1 MDDKNNETF
10 VLKSVNELF
19 GKTFN
24 VPSFQR
30 GYRWGKQEI
39 EDLLLDLAEFAN
51 DKKKHIYL
59 LQPLMVRKKGSNQYD
74 VLDGQQRLTT
84 LRVLLHVLKKKFP
97 KNSPKDFFTIT
108 YSYRNKQGEDIFDN
122 LEKLDWKKSP
132 DHFFICR
139 AYRCFTD
146 PESSDSKELTG
157 PEKNVQKILQNDQDI
172 LENIYNI
179 LLGRGKKQ
187 VKFIWYDCTQEI
199 EPVQG
204 QSESVSKDLEAIHF
218 FNRFNKGKIPLTD
231 SDLIKALFILNIM
244 KDKLKNAE
252 DAQEDVLRARTDLI
266 IVQWDQL
273 EKQFQDSHFTTFAFK
288 PKEMKAKNTSQNNL
302 PLDATDKPK
311 TEITLEV
318 NSLDDFFNFV
328 ANKKP
333 NLRDQHPAYRY
344 FQEKFDNSSQQDFAD
359 LWQNEVLKSFDV
371 LYRWYNDP
379 VCYNYVGWLVHF
391 GTSLNDIC
399 KISDPKSLLKKI
411 ENKLLNK
418 KEYKGKYNKLTDYI
432 RETDENGNKKIVLDE
447 LLDDADYETG
457 KELLHKIL
465 LLFNIAIYNNAG
477 QKFPFADYYKDK
489 WDLEH
494 VASQNDSDIKEEK
507 QRAEWKRWVQQSIAS
522 EYIENGKINEN
533 HNDLTKDELKQKLQ
547 KIWDTLQNE
556 PADTTE
562 KYRNFK
568 ELYEAVG
575 QFYDEIY
582 GFSGDESEKHDVSN
596 IVLLDQHTNRS
607 YHNAPFPHKLKCIL
621 KRDSEGQLIL
631 TGTKNAFLHYY
642 NFLEDNADKS
652 EDNEVTRENKL
663 FRLPKLMLWTEQ
675 DRQEYRKGIRN
686 TLKKLFTE
694 KEQPNE

>member
-1 MDDKNNETF
+1 MCDKNNETF
-10 VLKSVNELF
+10 GLKSVNELF

-30 GYRWGKQEI
+30 GYRWGKQEV

-51 DKKKHIYL
+51 KNENIYL

-84 LRVLLHVLKKKFP
+84 LRILLHVLKEKFP
-97 KNSPKDFFTIT
+97 KKPQENFFTIT
-108 YSYRNKQGEDIFDN
+108 YSYRNKQDENIFDN

-132 DHFFICR
+132 DHFFICK
-139 AYRCFTD
+139 AYRYFTNKVR
-146 PESSDSKELTG
+146 E
-157 PEKNVQKILQNDQDI
+157 ILQKSPDI

-179 LLGRGKKQ
+179 LLGQGEKQ

-199 EPVQG
+199 ESAQG
-204 QSESVSKDLEAIHF
+204 QSESVSKDLEAIRF

-244 KDKLKNAE
+244 KDKLNNAE
-252 DAQEDVLRARTDLI
+252 AVQEEVLRTRTNLI

-273 EKQFQDSHFTTFAFK
+273 EKQFQDPYFTTFAFK
-288 PKEMKAKNTSQNNL
+288 PKEMKGKNTSKNNL
-302 PLDATDKPK
+302 PQDATYQP
-311 TEITLEV
+311 EITLEV

-333 NLRDQHPAYRY
+333 DLRDPHSAYRY
-344 FQEKFDNSSQQDFAD
+344 FQEKFDKLLQHDFAD

-379 VCYNYVGWLVHF
+379 VCYNYVGWLVRF
-391 GTSLNDIC
+391 GASLNDIC
-399 KISDPKSLLKKI
+399 KSPDPKSLLGEIKK
-411 ENKLLNK
+411 NLLKK
-418 KEYKGKYNKLTDYI
+418 KEYIIG
-432 RETDENGNKKIVLDE
+432 ETDDQGNEKLDE
-447 LLDDADYETG
+447 LLDHANYETDQ
-457 KELLHKIL
+457 ELLHKIL

-494 VASQNDSDIKEEK
+494 LASQNDSDIKGEQ
-507 QRAEWKRWVQQSIAS
+507 QREDWKRWVKQSIAS

-533 HNDLTKDELKQKLQ
+533 HNSLNNDDCKQKLQ
-547 KIWDTLQNE
+547 KIWDTLNKE
-556 PADTTE
+556 SSDTPE

-568 ELYEAVG
+568 ELYESVG

-582 GFSGDESEKHDVSN
+582 GFSGDGSDASGDGSDNKHNISN
-596 IVLLDQHTNRS
+596 IVLLDEHTNRS
-607 YHNAPFPHKLKCIL
+607 YHNSPFPHKLKCIL

-642 NFLEDNADKS
+642 NFLEEDTGEL
-652 EDNEVTRENKL
+652 EDNKVKKENKL
-663 FRLPKLMLWTEQ
+663 FCLPKLTLWTKQ
-675 DRQEYRKGIRN
+675 DRQQYRKGIKN

-694 KEQPNE
+694 KEQSQ